1 MSPENTVKAAPAET
15 RNGSQ
20 NDDQLGQAINEA
32 NGTAAAPAQG
42 NRTVVASWPRNGRE
56 TIQVALD
63 RYQGRAVIDLR
74 TWFAAE
80 DGSLRPTRTGITL
93 AVHHLPQL
101 AVALRAALTA
111 ARERGLIDGDDRGL
125 G

>member
-20 NDDQLGQAINEA
+20 NDDQLGQAINEV

-63 RYQGRAVIDLR
+63 RYQGRDVIDVRVWWTDTNGELKPGR
-74 TWFAAE
+74 SGLTV
-80 DGSLRPTRTGITL
+80 SVR
-93 AVHHLPQL
+93 HLPNLAAALTEAL
-101 AVALRAALTA
+101 AVA
-111 ARERGLIDGDDRGL
+111 EQRGLLDERPTC
-125 G
+125 